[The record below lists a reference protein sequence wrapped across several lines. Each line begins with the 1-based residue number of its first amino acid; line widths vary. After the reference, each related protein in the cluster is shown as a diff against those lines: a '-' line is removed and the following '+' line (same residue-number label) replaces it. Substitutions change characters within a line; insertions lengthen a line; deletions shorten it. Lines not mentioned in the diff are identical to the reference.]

1 MSFGIAL
8 IFLGVLVARTPDGG
22 SLSQPTMRPAV
33 RPAPV
38 SVGGLQYIESLLER
52 PDAEIDA
59 LCAGWSVPR
68 EEGETLSRSD
78 ARRAWRL
85 RSQLSPEAVA
95 AFDRQAIPARRQV
108 TVLYHEV
115 IAWERPARDDI
126 AEIVSADP
134 ASRRAQ
140 GQA

>member
-1 MSFGIAL
+1 
-8 IFLGVLVARTPDGG
+8 
-22 SLSQPTMRPAV
+22 
-33 RPAPV
+33 
-38 SVGGLQYIESLLER
+38 
-52 PDAEIDA
+52 
-59 LCAGWSVPR
+59 VPR
-68 EEGETLSRSD
+68 EDSEALSRSD

-85 RSQLSPEAVA
+85 RSQLSPEAAA
-95 AFDRQAIPARRQV
+95 AFDQQAIPARRQV

-126 AEIVSADP
+126 AEIVTAEP